1 MTLNVRALAAG
12 AAFTAI
18 STIGAATSAFAQ
30 SGDLVIISG
39 DLNAAPKAA
48 FEKVVADFK
57 AEYPDI
63 NVTHTANDREA
74 HKTAIRNF
82 LSANP
87 PDVTEWYAGNR
98 MAPFVNAGLFEDITD
113 VWDENGLNESFAST
127 AASMTIDGKKWG
139 VPYSYYQWGVYYRED
154 IFADLGLEVPT
165 TWEEF
170 LAVCAALKEAGIAP
184 ITIGTKFLW
193 TAAGWFDYLN
203 LRTNG
208 YEHHMKLTAGEIP
221 YTDPTVQATFDR
233 WNDLVEPGYFIAN
246 HATYSWQEAL
256 PFLVRGEAA
265 MYLMGNFAVAPLKEA
280 GLTDETLGFFQFPE
294 ITPGIPK
301 AEDAPTDTFHIPS
314 GAKNKENAKLFLS
327 FLARADVLTEKNKAL
342 GQLPPNK
349 NSEVADD
356 KFLKQGMEMLSN
368 AYALAQF
375 YDRDAP
381 AEMAK
386 AGMEGFQRFMLR
398 PGDRE
403 KVLENLEKARQRIYK

>member
-1 MTLNVRALAAG
+1 MVDTLKTALAS
-12 AAFTAI
+12 AAF
-18 STIGAATSAFAQ
+18 AASLALGSAGAFAQ

-98 MAPFVNAGLFEDITD
+98 MAPFVNAGLFEDISD
-113 VWDENGLNESFAST
+113 VWDDNGLNETFAST

-154 IFADLGLEVPT
+154 IFEELGLSVPT

-170 LAVCAALKEAGIAP
+170 LAVCAALKENGIAP

-221 YTDPTVQATFDR
+221 YTDASVQAAFDR
-233 WNDLVEPGYFIAN
+233 WAELVEPGYFIEN

-265 MYLMGNFAVAPLKEA
+265 MYLMGNFAVAPLREA
-280 GLTDETLGFFQFPE
+280 GLTDDQLGFFQFPE

-327 FLARADVLTEKNKAL
+327 FLARADVLEEKNKTL
-342 GQLPPNK
+342 GQLPPN
-349 NSEVADD
+349 NQSGVADD
-356 KFLKQGMEMLSN
+356 KFLKQGMEMLSG

-386 AGMEGFQRFMLR
+386 AGMEGFQRFMIR

-403 KVLENLEKARQRIYK
+403 KVLENLEKARQRIYN